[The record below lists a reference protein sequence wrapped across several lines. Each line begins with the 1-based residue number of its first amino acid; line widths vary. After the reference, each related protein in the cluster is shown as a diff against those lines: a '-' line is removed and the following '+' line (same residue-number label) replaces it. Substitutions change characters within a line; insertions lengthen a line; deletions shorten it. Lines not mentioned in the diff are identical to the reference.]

1 MAKLAVSCFSLTKF
15 DLIIIKMDLELLDE
29 SGGRDDLTVE
39 RRDDG
44 IVERQDDGIFER
56 RSGVTE

>member
-1 MAKLAVSCFSLTKF
+1 MAKLAAPKTPKPPL